1 MSNLTH
7 SPPFRVLHSAAIAA
21 GASVLIRAAGME
33 STAADAKYAPFNRLF
48 VQNFDSEPVDVE
60 YGLGR
65 VIRVPGGMS
74 TAIEQPGIDQIRLT
88 NAGSNATSKPIEVI
102 YQLQPTT
109 NDLLY
114 ALLTGAPLAEAM
126 RK

>member
-7 SPPFRVLHSAAIAA
+7 SPPFRVLHTDVIAA
-21 GASVLIRAAGME
+21 GASVLIRAAGMD
-33 STAADAKYAPFNRLF
+33 TNNADAKYAPFNNLF
-48 VQNFDSEPVDVE
+48 VQNFDSEAIDVE

-65 VIRVPGGMS
+65 HIRVPGGMS
-74 TAIEQPGIDQIRLT
+74 MAIEQPGIDQIRLT
-88 NAGSNATSKPIEVI
+88 NMGVSATSKPIEVI

-109 NDLLY
+109 NNLLY
-114 ALLTGAPLAEAM
+114 ALLTGVPLVQAM